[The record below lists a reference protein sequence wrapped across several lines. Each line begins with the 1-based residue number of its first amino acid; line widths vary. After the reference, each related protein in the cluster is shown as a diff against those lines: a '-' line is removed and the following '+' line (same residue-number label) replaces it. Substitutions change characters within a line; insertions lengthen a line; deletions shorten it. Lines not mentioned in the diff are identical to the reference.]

1 MQGRR
6 CDGGDG
12 RRGVECS
19 GRSGR
24 PGHPAVRGVR
34 RIPNSSSLHSPASQS
49 RVLSNIR
56 RRRRT
61 AVFEHLRAHNA
72 PPPWKVRIANPR
84 PHVTDPG
91 RMRVSGRP
99 VINGACASATSSGA
113 PGPGSGST
121 ARGRVD
127 RAGPGGRGVGRF
139 ASPTSAAGPSSR
151 RENHIAA
158 RGDEAGWRTAGSSG
172 LSAPRPRSRCA
183 HGSTHQRRDSEL
195 VQQWRG
201 GLNAPTGAWCSLTLS
216 PARPA
221 VGWRLVS
228 MHLQVRGAP

>member
-12 RRGVECS
+12 RREVECS

-61 AVFEHLRAHNA
+61 AVFEHLRAHNV
-72 PPPWKVRIANPR
+72 PPPWKVRVANPR
-84 PHVTDPG
+84 PHVTDPS

-99 VINGACASATSSGA
+99 VINGACAGATSSGDEV
-113 PGPGSGST
+113 G
-121 ARGRVD
+121 VD

-139 ASPTSAAGPSSR
+139 ASPMSAAGPSSR

-158 RGDEAGWRTAGSSG
+158 RGDEAGRRTAGSSG
-172 LSAPRPRSRCA
+172 RSAPRPRSRCA
-183 HGSTHQRRDSEL
+183 HRRRHPSTTR
-195 VQQWRG
+195 
-201 GLNAPTGAWCSLTLS
+201 
-216 PARPA
+216 
-221 VGWRLVS
+221 
-228 MHLQVRGAP
+228 